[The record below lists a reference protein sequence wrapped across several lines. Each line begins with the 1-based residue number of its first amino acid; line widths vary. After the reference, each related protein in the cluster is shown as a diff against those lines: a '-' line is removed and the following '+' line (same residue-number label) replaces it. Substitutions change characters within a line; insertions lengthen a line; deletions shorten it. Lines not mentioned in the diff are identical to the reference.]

1 MPQLRITTD
10 TVVNRQVVRAGAVVA
25 CSEADARLLLRIG
38 KAERVAPGEP
48 QTPALLKPAPRRA
61 DRGTPRTMLKRE
73 DTAP

>member
-38 KAERVAPGEP
+38 KAERINPAEA
-48 QTPALLKPAPRRA
+48 QAPALLKPAARRT
-61 DRGTPRTMLKRE
+61 DRGAPRTVHQRE
-73 DTAP
+73 ETP